1 MSGGWNSPIVETIDD
16 WVEEQGS
23 AGETVEGS
31 GEPLDLDAYFATP
44 EAIRAGYAL
53 LKSHGFCPAEVEL
66 LKQVRTLE
74 ARLEKAGSDGDEAV
88 TQWRRELT
96 EALAKLGWQSAWR

>member
-1 MSGGWNSPIVETIDD
+1 MNVGWNSPIVETIND
-16 WVEEQGS
+16 WVEEQG
-23 AGETVEGS
+23 AGGEPLEGS
-31 GEPLDLDAYFATP
+31 GKPLDLDAYFATP

-53 LKSHGFCPAEVEL
+53 LKSNGFCPAEVEL

-74 ARLEKAGSDGDEAV
+74 VRLEKAGSESDEAV

-96 EALAKLGWQSAWR
+96 EALAKLGWQSPRR